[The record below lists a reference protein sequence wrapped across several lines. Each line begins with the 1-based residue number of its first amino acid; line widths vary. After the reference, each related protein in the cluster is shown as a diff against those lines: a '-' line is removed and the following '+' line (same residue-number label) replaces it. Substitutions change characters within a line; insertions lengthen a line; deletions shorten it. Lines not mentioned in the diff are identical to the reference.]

1 VLAAP
6 ALTAYSAVESASWI
20 TPAPSVRHEVPP
32 LVSQG
37 APCLVFWAREDCNRS
52 LTILVDTE
60 RLVSLLVSFVPV
72 HHGPGYGGS

>member
-20 TPAPSVRHEVPP
+20 TPAPSVRHQLSP

-37 APCLVFWAREDCNRS
+37 APCLIFWAREGCNRI
-52 LTILVDTE
+52 LMILVDTE
-60 RLVSLLVSFVPV
+60 RLVSLLVSFVSV
-72 HHGPGYGGS
+72 HYGPGYGSS